1 MRAYGVLIGANRG
14 EALLGEIGDAVF
26 RLDDLRDDLPALEAI
41 FSAV

>member
-1 MRAYGVLIGANRG
+1 MGERMIAMS

-26 RLDDLRDDLPALEAI
+26 RLDDLRGDLPALEVI